1 MEQRNPLDI
10 SIQNGNV
17 MIIKAERRTKSARY
31 QLHLHLHLHQQQQEI
46 VKSFEHDNDMSIN
59 WRIILN
65 NSNPQWHSIEKSIGK
80 ESKRRDKIK

>member
-31 QLHLHLHLHQQQQEI
+31 QLHRHQQQQEI
-46 VKSFEHDNDMSIN
+46 VESLEHDNDMSIN

-80 ESKRRDKIK
+80 ESKRREKIK